1 MEILTTESI
10 DVIKN
15 VFRNDR
21 EIVKKPFNEIINEN
35 NLVLIDRYNLD
46 EGIQLVYSDDKNQE
60 KNDYTNAGLVQQALR
75 NLTPADATDERL
87 WVTLCLNQFKDYV
100 LARWGE
106 VGDGKHFFCGGY
118 RELTRNNGI
127 SRLWWSKF
135 NSQKMNTQNQE
146 IIKLFFDDIDRRQQ
160 LIERPT
166 SSNNRQVLK
175 IIFEIVAEQNKAG
188 NLYKREHFRNF
199 MKKINF
205 IGKRKSLPSLDEK
218 ALKKL
223 FLDKYL
229 EN

>member
-10 DVIKN
+10 EAIKN

-21 EIVKKPFNEIINEN
+21 SIVKKPFNQIINEN

-60 KNDYTNAGLVQQALR
+60 KNDYTNAGLVQQALIG
-75 NLTPADATDERL
+75 LTPADATDERL

-106 VGDGKHFFCGGY
+106 VADGKHFFCGGY
-118 RELTRNNGI
+118 RELTRNNGV

-135 NSQKMNTQNQE
+135 NSKKMNTQNQE
-146 IIKLFFDDIDRRQQ
+146 IIKLFFGDIDRRQQ

-166 SSNNRQVLK
+166 SSNNRKVLK
-175 IIFEIVAEQNKAG
+175 IIFEIIAEQNKAG
-188 NLYKREHFRNF
+188 NPYKRQHYRDFL
-199 MKKINF
+199 KKINF
-205 IGKRKSLPSLDEK
+205 VGKRKSLPSLDEK
-218 ALKKL
+218 TLKKL